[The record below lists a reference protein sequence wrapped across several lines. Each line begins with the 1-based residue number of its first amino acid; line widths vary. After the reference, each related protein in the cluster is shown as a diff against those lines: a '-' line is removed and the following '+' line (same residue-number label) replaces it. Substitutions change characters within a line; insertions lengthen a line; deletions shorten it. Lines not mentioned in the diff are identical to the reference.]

1 MQETNLI
8 DNKPL
13 NESDDLIFTIA
24 VMSYNRGRRVLEMAM
39 MLLPKLD
46 DNWELMILDNAST
59 EETDSYVQL
68 KELALQDRQLKY
80 VRHEFNT
87 FAQGNFLKALELS
100 KTNFV
105 MILSDEDYANPDMIR
120 QILPALSL
128 PNLGIIR
135 GGIAPVEGMKP
146 RNSHSRHDRSYFAGQ
161 EALTNFTFTN
171 NYFSGTIYNVKL
183 IKEYGLLDAFRNGL
197 SRNRVYPHL
206 YLELL
211 ICAKCD
217 VITTSEIACF
227 EGYEQHIEDSGDPLF
242 GKTKGPGEYAAPYS
256 FGSRVD
262 QFIILRDAIR
272 EAVSL
277 IGDPFDGTLFV
288 LLYLRLCEK
297 YFYLITQVNSPMYL
311 SHQVHP
317 GLLHQAMLYICGA
330 SIAMYPEIQHC
341 DTQIFAEIQKI
352 HARYELF
359 SEGGG

>member
-1 MQETNLI
+1 MQETNLS
-8 DNKPL
+8 DNSPL
-13 NESDDLIFTIA
+13 NESDGPAFTIA
-24 VMSYNRGRRVLEMAM
+24 VMTYNRGRRVLEMAT
-39 MLLPKLD
+39 MLLPQLD

-59 EETDSYVQL
+59 EEADSYAKL
-68 KELALQDRQLKY
+68 NELAQQDHRLNY
-80 VRHEFNT
+80 VRHEVNT

-100 KTNFV
+100 KSDFV
-105 MILSDEDYANPDMIR
+105 MILSDEDYANPTMIR

-146 RNSHSRHDRSYFAGQ
+146 RNSHPRPDQSYFAGA

-171 NYFSGTIYNVKL
+171 NYFSGTIYNTRL
-183 IKEYGLLDAFRNGL
+183 IKEYGLLDAFRQGL

-211 ICAKCD
+211 MCAKCD
-217 VITTSEIACF
+217 VISTSEIACF
-227 EGYEQHIEDSGDPLF
+227 EGYEQHIEESGDPLF
-242 GKTKGPGEYAAPYS
+242 GKTKGPSEYAAPYS

-277 IGDPFDGTLFV
+277 IGEPFDTTLFV
-288 LLYLRLCEK
+288 LMYLRLCEK
-297 YFYLITQVNSPMYL
+297 YFYLITQVNSPMYI

-330 SIAMYPEIQHC
+330 SISMYPEIQHC

-352 HARYELF
+352 HQRYELHGN
-359 SEGGG
+359 S